1 MTHRALTHLTPT
13 APGATPAALPALV
26 QRACACGGSAG
37 VTGECEECRS
47 AKLAGPA
54 AELRPKLRIN
64 EPGDRFEREADRVAD
79 TVMRMPAAPEAP
91 EAEEDQEEPVQP
103 KLEDAAPLP
112 VLQRQGAPEAEEDEE
127 AGVEHTP
134 EAVREME
141 ESNVAPK
148 REAGA
153 AGGASGGRE
162 VQAALASPGAG
173 RGLDPSD
180 RGLMERRL
188 GHDFSR
194 VRVHTGEPAHR
205 AARSIR
211 ARAFTQGPDVWFAR
225 GEYAPGTDRG
235 RRLLAHELVHTVQ
248 QGASAGPEGAALVQ
262 RSVCPSSCETP
273 VSAGRLC
280 RAGSVT
286 RDNCGDKGAADDSNK
301 ISHIRVLLD
310 TRRVHLFWNGRP
322 RTDDGTKEELECSP
336 NPSLTPTDWDTVG
349 VKCGV
354 NHTSYARYN
363 MAWFTALKSHG
374 YRYGFH
380 DSQPVG
386 ARYNSHGCIRVSCE
400 NAQKINQNTVSDW
413 TSIIVRNSAPGD

>member
-1 MTHRALTHLTPT
+1 MATPT
-13 APGATPAALPALV
+13 TQAATPAASPALI

-37 VTGECEECRS
+37 PTGECEECREK
-47 AKLAGPA
+47 KLAGPGA
-54 AELRPKLRIN
+54 DGLLPKLRIN
-64 EPGDRFEREADRVAD
+64 QPGDRFEREADRAAD
-79 TVMRMPAAPEAP
+79 AVMRMPEAP
-91 EAEEDQEEPVQP
+91 QEEDEEERVQP
-103 KLEDAAPLP
+103 KLEAAAPP
-112 VLQRQGAPEAEEDEE
+112 PILQRQAAPPPAAPVEEEDEE
-127 AGVEHTP
+127 EGVPHTP

-153 AGGASGGRE
+153 AGGSTGGRE
-162 VQAALASPGAG
+162 VQAAVASPGAG
-173 RGLDPSD
+173 QGLDPAD
-180 RGLMERRL
+180 RGFMERRL

-194 VRVHTGEPAHR
+194 VRVHADETADR

-211 ARAFTQGPDVWFAR
+211 ARAFTHGSDIWFAR

-248 QGASAGPEGAALVQ
+248 QGSSAGAAGASLVQ
-262 RSVCPSSCETP
+262 RAACPSSCETP
-273 VSAGRLC
+273 VAAGNLC
-280 RAGSVT
+280 RARSVT
-286 RDNCGDKGAADDSNK
+286 RDNCGDHAAADDSNK

-322 RTDDGTKEELECSP
+322 RTDEGTKEELECSP
-336 NPSLTPTDWDTVG
+336 NPSRTPTGWDEVG

-354 NHTSYARYN
+354 NHTSWARYN
-363 MAWFTALKSHG
+363 MAWFTEFKSTN
-374 YRYGFH
+374 YRIGFH

-386 ARYNSHGCIRVSCE
+386 ARYNSHGCVRVSCE
-400 NAQKINQNTVSDW
+400 NARKINQNTASNW